1 VTALRFIIP
10 LSLALVLSGAVTASP
25 RTDYMLRCMGC
36 HLPDGAETP
45 GKVPPLKNH
54 VAKFLAAEGGRAY
67 LVQVPGTRQSALSNA
82 AVADLLNWLVRNF
95 DAADVPA
102 NFIPYTE
109 SEVAQLRS
117 HHLPD
122 VAAERARLLPS
133 LGKGK

>member
-1 VTALRFIIP
+1 MTVLRLIIP
-10 LSLALVLSGAVTASP
+10 LAAALALGTAATASP

-45 GKVPPLKNH
+45 GKVPPLKGH
-54 VAKFLAAEGGRAY
+54 VAKFLAADGGRAY

-102 NFIPYTE
+102 DFVPYTE
-109 SEVAQLRS
+109 AEIAQLRP
-117 HHLPD
+117 HRLPD
-122 VAAERARLLPS
+122 VAAERARLLKS
-133 LGKGK
+133 IGEKN

>member
-1 VTALRFIIP
+1 MTAVRLIVP
-10 LSLALVLSGAVTASP
+10 LVAALALSTAATASP

-45 GKVPPLKNH
+45 GKVPPLKGH

-95 DAADVPA
+95 DAEDVPA
-102 NFIPYTE
+102 DFIPYTE
-109 SEVAQLRS
+109 SEVTQLRS
-117 HHLPD
+117 HRLSD
-122 VAAERARLLPS
+122 VAAERVRLLRDI
-133 LGKGK
+133 GEKK

>member
-1 VTALRFIIP
+1 MRFFVALF
-10 LSLALVLSGAVTASP
+10 LALILPGLASASP
-25 RTDYMLRCMGC
+25 HTDYMLRCMGC

-45 GKVPPLKNH
+45 GKVPPLKGH

-102 NFIPYTE
+102 DFIPYTE
-109 SEVAQLRS
+109 SEVAQLRTRR
-117 HHLPD
+117 LPD
-122 VAAERARLLPS
+122 VAAERARLLKS
-133 LGKGK
+133 IGEKN